1 MFNFLKAHTHYPDQV
16 ISDKQLQLLEMID
29 NKLIELHPKF
39 ADAPMRIECVSIPLI
54 ATIMPLNLI
63 IKKLS
68 FKLGVGYIP
77 RSIALV
83 VDSSG
88 NWVILYAIRD
98 SVCSDS
104 IATTMFVELLNRT
117 NNARK

>member
-1 MFNFLKAHTHYPDQV
+1 MNWFKRNTNYPEQV
-16 ISDKQLQLLEMID
+16 LNNKQLQLLDMVD
-29 NKLIELHPKF
+29 QKLTELHPKF
-39 ADAPMRIECVSIPLI
+39 ANAGMRIEAVEIPLVH
-54 ATIMPLNLI
+54 TIMPLALI
-63 IKKLS
+63 MKNITLKT
-68 FKLGVGYIP
+68 GIGYIP

-83 VDSSG
+83 VNSTG

-98 SVCSDS
+98 TVCSDT